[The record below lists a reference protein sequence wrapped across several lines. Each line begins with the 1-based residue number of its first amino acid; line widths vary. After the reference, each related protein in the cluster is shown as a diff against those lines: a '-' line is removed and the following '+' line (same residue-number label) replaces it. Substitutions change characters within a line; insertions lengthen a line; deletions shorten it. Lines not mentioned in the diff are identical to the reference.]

1 MASFGPRRQTECG
14 QKPGGF
20 TRLTPEVLDWV
31 KSKTGMYYR
40 GIEDPG
46 EMIIKQQYSLITDHI
61 MSAVLIT
68 GGTGGRQSAEI
79 YHSDR
84 DSPCVLPN
92 IADRRFGHTQDGSL
106 MCGGQ
111 YTLRSCRM
119 WNPDTGAWD
128 LVTEELIKNWEYHT
142 SWTPADGDVTYLM
155 GGYRSDIL
163 QHDNNKVSTS
173 FPLKH
178 NTV

>member
-1 MASFGPRRQTECG
+1 
-14 QKPGGF
+14 
-20 TRLTPEVLDWV
+20 
-31 KSKTGMYYR
+31 
-40 GIEDPG
+40 
-46 EMIIKQQYSLITDHI
+46 

-111 YTLRSCRM
+111 DTLRSCQM
-119 WNPDTGAWD
+119 WNADTGAWD
-128 LVTEELIKNWEYHT
+128 LVTESLTEDRKYHV
-142 SWTPADGDVTYLM
+142 SWTPAHGSVTYLM
-155 GGYRSDIL
+155 GGTGCGETSEAID
-163 QHDNNKVSTS
+163 QDNGVTSS
-173 FPLKH
+173 FPLQH
-178 NTV
+178 ITE